1 MPIPWE
7 LEVNDRDTL
16 QILEENIDE
25 DEDEEEDE
33 DEDDEEKEETTL
45 DALADDIWVFA
56 SGLFGFSFIMKD
68 MPLAVN
74 MLTSVV

>member
-1 MPIPWE
+1 VPIPWE

-16 QILEENIDE
+16 LILEDQDDE
-25 DEDEEEDE
+25 DEDEED
-33 DEDDEEKEETTL
+33 DDDEEKEESTL
-45 DALADDIWVFA
+45 DALADDMWVFA

-74 MLTSVV
+74 MLTSAV